1 MAEKFKTVGA
11 FWNGYSIMTKEE
23 VHKAMIEYCK
33 YQIDQILDNSSMIY
47 IRKDKGNSIFGLDTA
62 VYDYDTFEKFKN
74 NLK

>member
-1 MAEKFKTVGA
+1 MAEKFKTVDA

-33 YQIDQILDNSSMIY
+33 YQIDQILDDPSMIY
-47 IRKDKGNSIFGLDTA
+47 AIGEGPEHESAL
-62 VYDYDTFEKFKN
+62 YDYDAFEEFKN